1 MPEERKVRTIEA
13 AGKMICVGRLDGR
26 YYGVSDFCPH
36 AGASLG
42 AGYCNEHGS
51 VVCPLHLIAFDLKD
65 GRNTTPEGYRPLT
78 RYPIKLIGGN
88 WHVGLQRKKWYQFW
102 K

>member
-1 MPEERKVRTIEA
+1 MPEERKVTTVF
-13 AGKMICVGRLDGR
+13 AGGKTICVGMFKGR

-42 AGYCNEHGS
+42 DGWCNEHGS
-51 VVCPLHLIAFDLKD
+51 VVCPLHLVAFDLKD
-65 GRNTTPEGYRPLT
+65 GSNTTPEGYKPLQ
-78 RYPIKLIGGN
+78 RFPVKLIGGQ
-88 WHVGLQRKKWYQFW
+88 WHVGVPEKKWYQFW